1 MKKISKRILSVF
13 LAIIMLASVLPTG
26 MITAQADTVA
36 SNKYGDVLSLIKKQ
50 ISYADYNKIYKL
62 FYGGNTVKLATKGYK
77 GTYKD
82 VYAGQEFSSLS
93 SGTPLYLY
101 DSDKGK
107 SYSTGGW
114 QCFAYAR
121 YAYYS
126 IHNQLTDKNP
136 IGKKR
141 FTSSSGLKQTI
152 KDNATP
158 GALIRVNKADG
169 KNGKQH
175 SVLFLCVSSNEKGF
189 YCLEGGHW
197 HGGTKEYS
205 RVGYYSWDLWRN
217 TYGNT
222 LSYIYRGCSSYSA
235 PSYKITTKTSTNETN
250 YSAKLNC
257 TVSPSMNV
265 QAIGLFYST
274 DENDINKITAD
285 TKKDDGGNHIWY
297 LLYENSNSKKMSDY
311 SFDTAKT
318 ITQNKYKIK
327 FLPGKKYYYNFVFK
341 TNGKWYISDKGS
353 FKTKNNPP
361 KEVTNL
367 RLEKT
372 NASLN
377 DSVWVAWN
385 AVSGADNYRVSVE
398 NSKGDIEVYKT
409 TTNCSFTIPKR
420 EKADTYTVYVR
431 AENESGVSHYT
442 PVSYVVHSN
451 VTVSFSD
458 GYKLND
464 LTEQTQSKS
473 VLYNGSVITPVA
485 PERVGYTFKGW
496 SDNGKIYAE
505 STKID
510 NITSSKSIVGT
521 WSANKYSI
529 KIVDG
534 ITNEVIKEFMADF
547 DTKIDMTDYA
557 NLAPQHNGYT
567 FSGWSED
574 SYTVNSPESHTI
586 YARYKWNSKF
596 KINTIIDSVTRAK
609 SKASLTSTDGYSVDI
624 KVSSPSIS
632 NGGID
637 STVKGRVIVVLKTK
651 AGRMLIETESS
662 AFVLY
667 PDQDNEVSKVI
678 NVFVPFESSDKDDLA
693 YSVEAYV
700 VNKYSS
706 AGTISDSAI
715 DTSKIALAN
724 SNDWQFTTTKPVV
737 GTNNVIAVNSD
748 LNYSVYNY
756 TLNAT
761 TLKES
766 FDSNINGYTPL
777 SSKWVQSDDG
787 YLKYVNSWPTLGTG
801 YGAKFNNTTTVGKYI
816 YNEYGKTPKIPGE
829 NGNTRIRV
837 LNDRL
842 GTIYYHWCSNSNR
855 GKYYG
860 VTRSNWTSPNTGYK
874 YNNFHC
880 FYFNKNDAVL
890 SRKYVSSI
898 DDSVFERDLR
908 KQDPQPYRDQCL
920 NSMYWVEDIPV
931 YDQYWYKDLKVY
943 SHQKKDTQT
952 GSTRNIAEVP
962 KSSHT
967 TSSVIRNNIKLNTTV
982 DTTVSTN
989 EIKYYAYKTAVKVS
1003 HDDKNIYDIKVNV
1016 GTQYANE
1023 KVLLYVYKSNQ
1034 LSDYSIEYIANTTIK
1049 SNGEICINDAQ
1060 MREKCSQE
1068 TGNFTIAIS
1077 LPSETNSIVIGKI
1090 EAPKKKYTVEFLAP
1104 TSETNEDGSIKYQT
1118 ISTQTVTD
1126 GENAVIPDEKE
1137 IPNRE
1142 GYHFVCWNNTATNI
1156 NCNTTIEAV
1165 YEQNSYAVS
1174 FVDWENHQVTQQ
1186 ICKYGETF
1194 DLPAL
1199 PETKEGIKAEW
1210 VVGDGSDDS
1219 STSAVEFLNS
1229 GNTVKS
1235 NMLISV
1241 KYTVEKCNL
1250 IIVDKKIGEKLDKST
1265 ISVDDAVKDENSKT
1279 EQLEFGDLLQLTK
1292 YEEGLNNVLFSGWKN
1307 AITGEMLDDTE
1318 IQDDLIIYP
1327 VYDFAETAEI
1337 PQASV
1342 QSGEYTSNQSVK
1354 LSCPT
1359 ENATIYY
1366 TTDGTDPKT
1375 SKTAIEYTA
1384 LILLN
1389 KSCVLKFYSM
1399 ALGMNDSEVIVEN
1412 YAINTAT
1419 SGTKYHIVNISAN
1432 IEEYDGSV
1440 YQILLKENKTIDFSQ
1455 YKDIYGYTFD
1465 GLYYDSKHTDR
1476 FFEDELITESLTLYA
1491 NYIPK
1496 KYTATFV
1503 DSDNKTVLGKST
1515 VDYLSSVTAPQVT
1528 APDGYVFVGWD
1539 SYDFECMTE
1548 DKTFVAKYCLKSEY
1562 ATVKFSR
1569 SKRTIMEGSTIS
1581 IKPIVTA
1588 IDGSALSSDS
1598 YELEWDSDN
1607 WSVARVD
1614 SSGNITAL
1622 KAGAAN
1628 ITVTVSSTGESA
1640 KLAITVQADSSSK
1653 LVLSSNAC
1661 IGIDSKGYL
1670 RITPAFDN
1678 KVSNITAQ
1686 FTNDELSFVD
1696 SQNKALTDADLIGT
1710 GSKIQLKS
1718 NEKIIDSITAV
1729 MTGDMT
1735 GDGII
1740 NNRDVVM
1747 LNKYQVGKA
1756 SAEEYQIIAMDVN
1769 GDGYVNNKDAA
1780 VIARYLVGKE
1790 TIK

>member
-1 MKKISKRILSVF
+1 MKKLSKRILSAF
-13 LAIIMLASVLPTG
+13 LAIIMLVSVLPTG
-26 MITAQADTVA
+26 MITAYSKTTHTREEAVTWAKNQVGKSLDYDGHYGAQCVDLIAFYYKYLGTKTPGGNA
-36 SNKYGDVLSLIKKQ
+36 RNYTKNKLPSGWSRIKYSSGFKAVPGDVAVF
-50 ISYADYNKIYKL
+50 SYGSSGYGHVGIVIDSTSSNMTLVDQYGSTDHKTHKTKYSYKHKYK
-62 FYGGNTVKLATKGYK
+62 FYGVIRP
-77 GTYKD
+77 D
-82 VYAGQEFSSLS
+82 FAG
-93 SGTPLYLY
+93 
-101 DSDKGK
+101 
-107 SYSTGGW
+107 
-114 QCFAYAR
+114 
-121 YAYYS
+121 
-126 IHNQLTDKNP
+126 
-136 IGKKR
+136 
-141 FTSSSGLKQTI
+141 
-152 KDNATP
+152 
-158 GALIRVNKADG
+158 
-169 KNGKQH
+169 
-175 SVLFLCVSSNEKGF
+175 
-189 YCLEGGHW
+189 
-197 HGGTKEYS
+197 
-205 RVGYYSWDLWRN
+205 
-217 TYGNT
+217 
-222 LSYIYRGCSSYSA
+222 A

-341 TNGKWYISDKGS
+341 ANGKWYISDKGS

-385 AVSGADNYRVSVE
+385 SVSGADNYRVSVE

-534 ITNEVIKEFMADF
+534 ITNEVIKEFKADF

-609 SKASLTSTDGYSVDI
+609 SKASLTSTDGYSVNI

-898 DDSVFERDLR
+898 DDSVFERD
-908 KQDPQPYRDQCL
+908 
-920 NSMYWVEDIPV
+920 
-931 YDQYWYKDLKVY
+931 
-943 SHQKKDTQT
+943 
-952 GSTRNIAEVP
+952 
-962 KSSHT
+962 
-967 TSSVIRNNIKLNTTV
+967 
-982 DTTVSTN
+982 
-989 EIKYYAYKTAVKVS
+989 
-1003 HDDKNIYDIKVNV
+1003 
-1016 GTQYANE
+1016 
-1023 KVLLYVYKSNQ
+1023 
-1034 LSDYSIEYIANTTIK
+1034 
-1049 SNGEICINDAQ
+1049 
-1060 MREKCSQE
+1060 
-1068 TGNFTIAIS
+1068 
-1077 LPSETNSIVIGKI
+1077 
-1090 EAPKKKYTVEFLAP
+1090 
-1104 TSETNEDGSIKYQT
+1104 
-1118 ISTQTVTD
+1118 
-1126 GENAVIPDEKE
+1126 
-1137 IPNRE
+1137 
-1142 GYHFVCWNNTATNI
+1142 
-1156 NCNTTIEAV
+1156 
-1165 YEQNSYAVS
+1165 
-1174 FVDWENHQVTQQ
+1174 
-1186 ICKYGETF
+1186 
-1194 DLPAL
+1194 
-1199 PETKEGIKAEW
+1199 
-1210 VVGDGSDDS
+1210 
-1219 STSAVEFLNS
+1219 
-1229 GNTVKS
+1229 
-1235 NMLISV
+1235 
-1241 KYTVEKCNL
+1241 
-1250 IIVDKKIGEKLDKST
+1250 
-1265 ISVDDAVKDENSKT
+1265 
-1279 EQLEFGDLLQLTK
+1279 
-1292 YEEGLNNVLFSGWKN
+1292 
-1307 AITGEMLDDTE
+1307 
-1318 IQDDLIIYP
+1318 
-1327 VYDFAETAEI
+1327 
-1337 PQASV
+1337 
-1342 QSGEYTSNQSVK
+1342 
-1354 LSCPT
+1354 
-1359 ENATIYY
+1359 
-1366 TTDGTDPKT
+1366 
-1375 SKTAIEYTA
+1375 
-1384 LILLN
+1384 
-1389 KSCVLKFYSM
+1389 
-1399 ALGMNDSEVIVEN
+1399 
-1412 YAINTAT
+1412 
-1419 SGTKYHIVNISAN
+1419 
-1432 IEEYDGSV
+1432 
-1440 YQILLKENKTIDFSQ
+1440 
-1455 YKDIYGYTFD
+1455 
-1465 GLYYDSKHTDR
+1465 
-1476 FFEDELITESLTLYA
+1476 
-1491 NYIPK
+1491 
-1496 KYTATFV
+1496 
-1503 DSDNKTVLGKST
+1503 
-1515 VDYLSSVTAPQVT
+1515 
-1528 APDGYVFVGWD
+1528 
-1539 SYDFECMTE
+1539 
-1548 DKTFVAKYCLKSEY
+1548 
-1562 ATVKFSR
+1562 
-1569 SKRTIMEGSTIS
+1569 
-1581 IKPIVTA
+1581 
-1588 IDGSALSSDS
+1588 
-1598 YELEWDSDN
+1598 
-1607 WSVARVD
+1607 
-1614 SSGNITAL
+1614 
-1622 KAGAAN
+1622 
-1628 ITVTVSSTGESA
+1628 
-1640 KLAITVQADSSSK
+1640 
-1653 LVLSSNAC
+1653 
-1661 IGIDSKGYL
+1661 
-1670 RITPAFDN
+1670 
-1678 KVSNITAQ
+1678 
-1686 FTNDELSFVD
+1686 
-1696 SQNKALTDADLIGT
+1696 
-1710 GSKIQLKS
+1710 
-1718 NEKIIDSITAV
+1718 
-1729 MTGDMT
+1729 
-1735 GDGII
+1735 
-1740 NNRDVVM
+1740 
-1747 LNKYQVGKA
+1747 
-1756 SAEEYQIIAMDVN
+1756 
-1769 GDGYVNNKDAA
+1769 
-1780 VIARYLVGKE
+1780 
-1790 TIK
+1790 

>member
-1 MKKISKRILSVF
+1 MKKLSKRILSAF

-26 MITAQADTVA
+26 MIIAQAAGSVESAVQWAINIANDNSHGYQWGGKGPKDYDCQGLVCMAYKQAGFKVYPCGTPKMKKVFEKAGFTCYSWGSVTLKRGDIMLTPNKHTEIYIGNNKCVA
-36 SNKYGDVLSLIKKQ
+36 AHKNYDHKSGD
-50 ISYADYNKIYKL
+50 
-62 FYGGNTVKLATKGYK
+62 
-77 GTYKD
+77 
-82 VYAGQEFSSLS
+82 S
-93 SGTPLYLY
+93 SGTEI
-101 DSDKGK
+101 
-107 SYSTGGW
+107 
-114 QCFAYAR
+114 QVR
-121 YAYYS
+121 
-126 IHNQLTDKNP
+126 
-136 IGKKR
+136 KR
-141 FTSSSGLKQTI
+141 
-152 KDNATP
+152 
-158 GALIRVNKADG
+158 
-169 KNGKQH
+169 GKQCTTC
-175 SVLFLCVSSNEKGF
+175 SKMTYVLRWNGDE
-189 YCLEGGHW
+189 
-197 HGGTKEYS
+197 
-205 RVGYYSWDLWRN
+205 
-217 TYGNT
+217 
-222 LSYIYRGCSSYSA
+222 

-341 TNGKWYISDKGS
+341 ANGKWYISDKGS

-385 AVSGADNYRVSVE
+385 SVSGADNYRVSVE

-534 ITNEVIKEFMADF
+534 ITNEVIKEFKADF
-547 DTKIDMTDYA
+547 DTKIDMNDYA

-609 SKASLTSTDGYSVDI
+609 SKASLTSTDGYSVNI

-632 NGGID
+632 NSGID

-837 LNDRL
+837 SNERL

-1068 TGNFTIAIS
+1068 TGDFTIAIS

-1165 YEQNSYAVS
+1165 YEQNSYAIS

-1327 VYDFAETAEI
+1327 VYDFADTTEI
-1337 PQASV
+1337 PQANIP
-1342 QSGEYTSNQSVK
+1342 SGEYTSNQTVE
-1354 LSCPT
+1354 LSCAT

-1375 SKTAIEYTA
+1375 SKTATEYTA
-1384 LILLN
+1384 PISLN

-1503 DSDNKTVLGKST
+1503 NSDNKTVLGKST
-1515 VDYLSSVTAPQVT
+1515 VDYLSSAAEPQVT
-1528 APDGYVFVGWD
+1528 VPDGYVFVGWD

-1607 WSVARVD
+1607 WSVASVD

-1769 GDGYVNNKDAA
+1769 SDGYVNNKDAA